1 MDGDSQQRASLF
13 DELCALFFPLHHSSQ
28 LFLIIALFSS
38 LAVFSCLRRRILH
51 RGRSQLEK
59 GTGGMTWGHPNV
71 KNDADLEEGTG
82 GMTCGHPNVKSDADL
97 QNLEPDP
104 YLPGYLYGFD
114 TAEKWQQL
122 QQMPSISAQSA
133 WRAEQYHKEFPLQFE
148 DRLQLESIYCDLQH
162 FQGKNTELQQNGIR
176 SCNIQEAQC
185 RHRGGRGGGEQHWP
199 RGRHCFSSENLPVEG
214 NKSGVCWA

>member
-1 MDGDSQQRASLF
+1 MLKPGKMASEAIKPFSAASSYFSFRHSFVTFRPAILR
-13 DELCALFFPLHHSSQ
+13 LPQWRRPQGSTSTIAAKRSPKRLKYSSQ
-28 LFLIIALFSS
+28 
-38 LAVFSCLRRRILH
+38 CLYK
-51 RGRSQLEK
+51 LEK
-59 GTGGMTWGHPNV
+59 ATGGMTWGHPNV

-185 RHRGGRGGGEQHWP
+185 RHRGGEQHWP
-199 RGRHCFSSENLPVEG
+199 RGRQ
-214 NKSGVCWA
+214 